1 MIRDIAIRCVTF
13 AVGVLKFV
21 FKSIVKIVAVL
32 SVVAIVLT
40 AMYFISEPFAE
51 CGEWY
56 ADNNIFPK
64 ALFLVLAPVAAALTN
79 QIKGN
84 LAEQAK
90 LQEPRSVRRAFTQA
104 TDEQIPEMVMGWL
117 TWLALTVGAI
127 ALGQIVGL
135 FQIPNCPM

>member
-1 MIRDIAIRCVTF
+1 MIRDIAIRCVAV

-21 FKSIVKIVAVL
+21 FKIVAFL

-40 AMYFISEPFAE
+40 ALYFISEPFAAF
-51 CGEWY
+51 GEWY

-64 ALFLVLAPVAAALTN
+64 AFFLVLAPVAAALTN

-84 LAEQAK
+84 LADQAK
-90 LQEPRSVRRAFTQA
+90 RQEPRSLGRAFTQA
-104 TDEQIPEMVMGWL
+104 TGEQIPEMVMGWL

-127 ALGQIVGL
+127 ALGQVVGL
-135 FQIPNCPM
+135 F

>member
-1 MIRDIAIRCVTF
+1 MIRDIAIRCVTV
-13 AVGVLKFV
+13 AVRVLKFV
-21 FKSIVKIVAVL
+21 FKIVALL
-32 SVVAIVLT
+32 SVIAIVLT
-40 AMYFISEPFAE
+40 ALYFISEPLAAF
-51 CGEWY
+51 GEWY
-56 ADNNIFPK
+56 VDNNIFTK

-90 LQEPRSVRRAFTQA
+90 RQEPRSVRRAYTQA
-104 TDEQIPEMVMGWL
+104 TGEQIPEMVMGWL

-135 FQIPNCPM
+135 F